1 MLRRQLAIDLGRKL
15 ARRPATQRPAGVDM
29 WVYRLESR
37 RET

>member
-1 MLRRQLAIDLGRKL
+1 VVRL
-15 ARRPATQRPAGVDM
+15 PATQRPAGVDM